1 MYSIEIDIDR
11 CPICKSDD
19 CVSWF
24 VSDYVSGTI
33 HIDCSKCNKS
43 RTLVHKKD
51 ENGYFI
57 WKGETNESSIEN
69 LISEGIL
76 TDCDYAEYNIECGHG
91 GTDRGLLT
99 SKEAIDNFL
108 SYIESLTEQEH
119 NIKKVEI
126 IKKPGNEVLLKQK
139 F

>member
-1 MYSIEIDIDR
+1 MYSIEINIE

-24 VSDYVSGTI
+24 VSDYASGII
-33 HIDCSKCNKS
+33 HIECTKCNKD

-57 WKGETNESSIEN
+57 WKSETNDSSIAN

-76 TDCDYAEYNIECGHG
+76 SDCEYADYRVLCDNDCTDT
-91 GTDRGLLT
+91 GTLS
-99 SKEAIDNFL
+99 SKEDVDNFL
-108 SYIESLTEQEH
+108 SYIDSLLELEH
-119 NIKKVEI
+119 NIKEVEVVR
-126 IKKPGNEVLLKQK
+126 KPGGEVIMKQT